1 VDFFYPIV
9 EESLES
15 INTPWFVADRAIKT
29 GILSLQEIGATMFI
43 QGDLQK
49 VFDALFTMGVIDPVL
64 EEDWTEAID
73 ELQYY
78 YPEVQEAIQVV
89 NAFQGNLDQ
98 LMHELEQFDVKI
110 LGFLAMEVAKE
121 FADFHSREE
130 LH

>member
-1 VDFFYPIV
+1 
-9 EESLES
+9 
-15 INTPWFVADRAIKT
+15 
-29 GILSLQEIGATMFI
+29 MFI